1 MTLSDIYAKKIQE
14 NTNRVNSLKKAG
26 MLQFTEASFFDPFS
40 VKGWETPPSLTEVFS
55 TNQSLSLGHSLGT
68 ISSFYDFY
76 KKSLVSRGMIGELT
90 TIQKENTKPALLF
103 LTSLTYEVKV
113 IKGVFDQKSVI
124 QVCFVN
130 SPKPAKIFVPVE
142 VLEPIAFET
151 SYTKATMRN
160 YLESLKEK
168 TNK

>member
-14 NTNRVNSLKKAG
+14 NTNRLNSLKKAG

-40 VKGWETPPSLTEVFS
+40 VKGWETPPSQTEVFG
-55 TNQSLSLGHSLGT
+55 NQNPILGHSLGT

-76 KKSLVSRGMIGELT
+76 KKSLVTRGTIGELT

-142 VLEPIAFET
+142 ILEPMAFET